1 MKAVRGARVAVW
13 ILATAI
19 AIWQHFDLD
28 SRLMRIDESS
38 TYRQSTIAQLGIVTV
53 VTILI
58 AAMALDRILELV
70 ERQLTENS

>member
-1 MKAVRGARVAVW
+1 VKGLRIARAAVW

-28 SRLMRIDESS
+28 HP
-38 TYRQSTIAQLGIVTV
+38 IVTV

-58 AAMALDRILELV
+58 AALALDRVLELA
-70 ERQLTENS
+70 ERQLAER